1 MFRRD
6 KPRCAVHE
14 LVESR
19 GLTYEQ
25 AIELIRRHEGESL
38 ERVGWYA
45 HLVLDD
51 PDSPTGF
58 NCHSHGLEDNFGHP
72 DFHVV
77 LPMHEDMAGDIM
89 ASLCDSVK
97 AGRRFAAGEEA
108 LEIVRDLPVGFVA
121 AEEMGRPVLRV
132 ILPDR
137 TGTVARDAIAGAYA
151 IQYRP

>member
-1 MFRRD
+1 MPRRD

-14 LVESR
+14 SMESR

-51 PDSPTGF
+51 PASPTGF
-58 NCHSHGLEDNFGHP
+58 NCHSHGLEDGYGHP
-72 DFHVV
+72 DFQVV
-77 LPMHEDMAGDIM
+77 FPLPEDVAGDIL
-89 ASLCDSVK
+89 ANLCDAVK
-97 AGRRFAAGEEA
+97 AGRRFAEGEEA
-108 LEIVRDLPVGFVA
+108 SDIIAEYPVGFVA

-132 ILPDR
+132 ILPDKA
-137 TGTVARDAIAGAYA
+137 GTVARDAIAEAYA